1 MTRPEKRNRVPA
13 PLASVTPFVAAF
25 IAAFGFFFVV
35 RERPSREVP
44 PPPLPPPEVA
54 WAPAEPVQGHLF
66 LIRVAVPPGLGM
78 VSAEGEAGGEELHFV
93 RVASAEALVA
103 SFESPSASADSP
115 ARFAYSPAPS
125 ADSPAALDSIFES
138 LAPVPINATGTIEAW
153 VRATYAD
160 GRTRTDSLRIPVV
173 AGEYE
178 HERLRVAPRFGSP
191 PNEEDQARLQ
201 RERERAAQVPRDARV
216 TPRLWTANVV
226 MPRDA
231 RVTSEFG
238 TGREYNGR
246 ISSRHM
252 GLDLAGARGDT
263 VVAAADGIV
272 ALVDSFLLAG
282 NIVYLNHGGGLLS
295 SYSHLSEQ
303 LVAEGEWVSAGTP
316 IGRVG
321 ATGRVTGPH
330 LHWVV
335 RYGNTTVDPR
345 SLLALVR

>member
-1 MTRPEKRNRVPA
+1 MTRPRKRKRVPA
-13 PLASVTPFVAAF
+13 PLAAVTPFVVAF
-25 IAAFGFFFVV
+25 AIALGIIGLSQ
-35 RERPSREVP
+35 RERP
-44 PPPLPPPEVA
+44 PPPLPPLEVA
-54 WAPAEPVQGHLF
+54 WAPAEPIQGHLF
-66 LIRVAVPPGLGM
+66 LIRVAVPPGAGM
-78 VSAEGEAGGEELHFV
+78 VSAEGEAGGEELHF
-93 RVASAEALVA
+93 
-103 SFESPSASADSP
+103 
-115 ARFAYSPAPS
+115 
-125 ADSPAALDSIFES
+125 DSIFES
-138 LAPVPINATGTIEAW
+138 LAPVPINATDSISAW

-178 HERLRVAPRFGSP
+178 HERLTVAPRFGSP

-201 RERERAAQVPRDARV
+201 RERERAAQVSRDARV
-216 TPRLWTANVV
+216 TPRLWTADMV
-226 MPRDA
+226 MPRDS

-238 TGREYNGR
+238 TGREFNGR
-246 ISSRHM
+246 IASRHM

-263 VVAAADGIV
+263 VLAAADGIV

-282 NIVYLNHGGGLLS
+282 NIVYLNHGGNLLS

-303 LVAEGEWVSAGTP
+303 LVAEGDWVSAGTP

>member
-1 MTRPEKRNRVPA
+1 MTGPRKRNRVPV
-13 PLASVTPFVAAF
+13 PLAATPFVAAF
-25 IAAFGFFFVV
+25 VAAFVFFFIV
-35 RERPSREVP
+35 RERASRER
-44 PPPLPPPEVA
+44 PPPEL
-54 WAPAEPVQGHLF
+54 PALAVGWVPAGPVQGHMF
-66 LIRVAVPPGLGM
+66 LIRVAIPPGGEM

-93 RVASAEALVA
+93 QVASAESL
-103 SFESPSASADSP
+103 SASADSP
-115 ARFAYSPAPS
+115 AASTG
-125 ADSPAALDSIFES
+125 SPAAPDSIFES
-138 LAPVPINATGTIEAW
+138 LAPVPINATDTIDAW

-178 HERLRVAPRFGSP
+178 HERLTVAPRFGSP

-201 RERERAAQVPRDARV
+201 RERERAAQVSRDARA
-216 TPRLWTANVV
+216 TPRLWTAGMV
-226 MPRDA
+226 MPRDS

-238 TGREYNGR
+238 TGREFNGQ

-263 VVAAADGIV
+263 VLAAADGIV

-303 LVAEGEWVSAGTP
+303 LVAEGDRVTAGTP
-316 IGRVG
+316 VGRVG

-335 RYGNTTVDPR
+335 RYGRTSVDPR

>member
-1 MTRPEKRNRVPA
+1 MPA
-13 PLASVTPFVAAF
+13 LTAVAPFAVAVVFTFAVIALA
-25 IAAFGFFFVV
+25 
-35 RERPSREVP
+35 RERPP
-44 PPPLPPPEVA
+44 PELPPLEVA

-66 LIRVAVPPGLGM
+66 LIRVAIPPGAGM

-93 RVASAEALVA
+93 PAASP
-103 SFESPSASADSP
+103 ESPAASADSP
-115 ARFAYSPAPS
+115 AAP
-125 ADSPAALDSIFES
+125 DSVFES
-138 LAPVPINATGTIEAW
+138 LAPVPIGATDTIGAW

-160 GRTRTDSLRIPVV
+160 GRTRTDSLRIPIV
-173 AGEYE
+173 AGEYD
-178 HERLRVAPRFGSP
+178 HERLTVAPRFGSP

-201 RERERAAQVPRDARV
+201 RERERAAQVSRDARV
-216 TPRLWTANVV
+216 TPRIWTSDIV
-226 MPRDA
+226 MPRDS

-238 TGREYNGR
+238 TGREFNGQ

-252 GLDLAGARGDT
+252 GLDLVGARGDT

-272 ALVDSFLLAG
+272 ALVDGFLLAG

-303 LVAEGEWVSAGTP
+303 LVTEGEWVTAGTP

-321 ATGRVTGPH
+321 GTGRVTGPH

-335 RYGNTTVDPR
+335 RYGRTSVDPR
-345 SLLALVR
+345 SLLTLVR

>member
-1 MTRPEKRNRVPA
+1 MPTRHATSHQDEPRRRARGGPFTLATIGLAVTASIPA
-13 PLASVTPFVAAF
+13 C
-25 IAAFGFFFVV
+25 
-35 RERPSREVP
+35 ERATA
-44 PPPLPPPEVA
+44 PLPPLEVE
-54 WAPAEPVQGHLF
+54 WLPAQLAEGHLF
-66 LIRVAVPPGLGM
+66 LIRVAVPPEVGM
-78 VSAEGEAGGEELHFV
+78 VSAQGEAAGEELYFV
-93 RVASAEALVA
+93 VAEGAAFPA
-103 SFESPSASADSP
+103 ASADPP
-115 ARFAYSPAPS
+115 AAS
-125 ADSPAALDSIFES
+125 ADLQAASADPLAASAGSAAAPDSVFES
-138 LAPVPINATGTIEAW
+138 LAPVPIGATDTIDAW
-153 VRATYAD
+153 VEAIYAD
-160 GRTRTDSLRIPVV
+160 GRTQTDSVRIPIA

-178 HERLRVAPRFGSP
+178 HERLTVAPRFGSP
-191 PNEEDQARLQ
+191 PDEEDQARLR
-201 RERERAAQVPRDARV
+201 REREKAAQVSRDARA
-216 TPRLWTANVV
+216 TPRIWTSTMV
-226 MPRDA
+226 MPRDS

-238 TGREYNGR
+238 TGREFNGR

-303 LVAEGEWVSAGTP
+303 LVEAGDTVTAGTP

-335 RYGNTTVDPR
+335 RYGGTTVDPR
-345 SLLALVR
+345 SLLALFR

>member
-1 MTRPEKRNRVPA
+1 MTRPKERNRVPA
-13 PLASVTPFVAAF
+13 PLAAVTPFVAAF
-25 IAAFGFFFVV
+25 VAAFGFFFII
-35 RERPSREVP
+35 RERPSRERP
-44 PPPLPPPEVA
+44 PPPLPPLAVA
-54 WAPAEPVQGHLF
+54 WLPAEPVQGHLF
-66 LIRVAVPPGLGM
+66 LIRVPVPPGAAM
-78 VSAEGEAGGEELHFV
+78 VSAEGAAGGEELHFV
-93 RVASAEALVA
+93 LAA
-103 SFESPSASADSP
+103 PDSVLETL
-115 ARFAYSPAPS
+115 
-125 ADSPAALDSIFES
+125 AA
-138 LAPVPINATGTIEAW
+138 VPINATDTIGAW
-153 VRATYAD
+153 IRATYAD

-178 HERLRVAPRFGSP
+178 HERLTVAPRFGSP
-191 PNEEDQARLQ
+191 PNDEDQARLR
-201 RERERAAQVPRDARV
+201 RERERAAQVSRDARV
-216 TPRLWTANVV
+216 TPRLWTANLV
-226 MPRDA
+226 MPRDS

-238 TGREYNGR
+238 TGREFNGR

-252 GLDLAGARGDT
+252 GLDLAGAGGDT

-303 LVAEGEWVSAGTP
+303 LVAEGDWVSAGTP

-335 RYGNTTVDPR
+335 RYGSTTVDPR